1 MPKTHIS
8 KSIVIESTREH
19 IYSILSNFYSWKTWS
34 PWLICEPEVRL
45 RISNDGKYYEWS
57 GEGLGSGNMK
67 ITDEKEFQISY
78 DLNFLKPW
86 KSKSKTIFLLSQKGD
101 QVEVTWTMDGSLPFF
116 MFFMKK
122 MMERLVGM
130 DYERG
135 LLMLKGYCEKGKVD
149 ASLEFLGES
158 QYKGCSYLGIKNSSS
173 LDNMPEVMGADFEKL
188 TEFALK
194 NSNLVSSEFFSIYH
208 KFAFGKNKADFT
220 SAVKLKGEPVAANLP
235 EGLFIDSLP
244 ETVLYT
250 VRHKGTY
257 KLIGN
262 AWSAITAMQRAKEF
276 KCNKR
281 MHPME
286 FYRNSPRDVAPHEL
300 VSDVCMPIE

>member
-8 KSIVIESTREH
+8 RSITIDTTREH
-19 IYSILSNFYSWKTWS
+19 IYSILSNFNSWKAWS
-34 PWLICEPEVRL
+34 PWLISEPEASI
-45 RISNDGKYYEWS
+45 RISSDGKYYEWS
-57 GEGLGSGNMK
+57 GARVGSGNMS

-78 DLNFLKPW
+78 VLNFVKPW
-86 KSKSKTIFLLSQKGD
+86 KSKAKTTFRLSQIGNLV
-101 QVEVTWTMDGSLPFF
+101 QVTWTMDSSLPIF

-122 MMERLVGM
+122 MMEQLIGM

-135 LLMLKGYCEKGKVD
+135 LFMLKDYCEKGKVD
-149 ASLEFLGES
+149 ASLDFLGES
-158 QYKGCSYLGIKNSSS
+158 HYEGCSYLGIKNSSS

-188 TEFALK
+188 MDFALK
-194 NSNLVSSEFFSIYH
+194 NKELASSEFFSIYQ
-208 KFAFGKNKADFT
+208 KFSFGKNKADFT
-220 SAVKLKGEPVAANLP
+220 SALKLKGDPVGVDLP
-235 EGLFIDSLP
+235 ENSLISSIP
-244 ETVLYT
+244 ATTLYT

-262 AWSAITAMQRAKEF
+262 AWGAITAMQRAKEF

-286 FYRNSPRDVAPHEL
+286 FYRNSPRDVPPHEL